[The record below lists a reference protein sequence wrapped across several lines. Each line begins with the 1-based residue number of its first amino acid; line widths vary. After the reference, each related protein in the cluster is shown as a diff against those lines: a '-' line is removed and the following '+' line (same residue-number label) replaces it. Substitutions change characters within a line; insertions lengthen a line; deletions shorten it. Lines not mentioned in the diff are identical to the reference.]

1 MLNNFNI
8 SIFTN
13 EIKNMMKKTLIYF
26 IFICL
31 FMLISKSVLWSNPVY
46 SNEKEEKRIS
56 VVVIDPGHG
65 GKDPGAAV
73 GNAKEKDIV
82 LDLSLRLGNSIKATY
97 PEIKVIYTRTKDVF
111 IPLYERANI
120 ANKNK
125 ADLFISIHVNGTD
138 KTSVQGTE
146 TFVLGQHRSKENL
159 EVAKK
164 ENSVILLEDD
174 YNTKYEGFDP
184 NSSESYI
191 MFELVQDEYLEQSV
205 MLASE
210 IQNQFR
216 QNAKRIDRSVKQ
228 AGFLVL
234 RQATMPSVLVEVGFI
249 SHPGERNYMLS
260 ETGKS
265 SLSVSIFNAFKD
277 YKRKIEEKSSFV
289 LHTETGNS
297 AGSVAGSKTIIDE
310 PAETFNNSS
319 VPETEKKV
327 KTNNIFFSVQ
337 IGASKKK
344 MDTSP
349 SNFKGEKNVFVT
361 ESKEMNR
368 YYSGKFDNYE
378 DAVNEQKRIVK
389 KFPECFVVAFENNE
403 LISVKKAMEKM

>member
-1 MLNNFNI
+1 MRKTFFNFI
-8 SIFTN
+8 
-13 EIKNMMKKTLIYF
+13 LI
-26 IFICL
+26 CAL
-31 FMLISKSVLWSNPVY
+31 VLISNSSAWSKSDFSG
-46 SNEKEEKRIS
+46 SAEEKRIS

-65 GKDPGAAV
+65 GKDYGASV

-82 LDLSLRLGNSIKATY
+82 LDLALRLGNSIKAKY

-146 TFVLGQHRSKENL
+146 TFVLGQHRSKDNL

-184 NSSESYI
+184 NSPESYI

-205 MLASE
+205 MFASA

-216 QNAKRIDRSVKQ
+216 LNAKRIDRSVKQ

-234 RQATMPSVLVEVGFI
+234 RQTTMPSVLIEVGFI
-249 SHPGERNYMLS
+249 SHPNERSYLVS
-260 ETGKS
+260 EKGKAA
-265 SLSVSIFNAFKD
+265 LSVSIFNAFSD
-277 YKRKIEEKSSFV
+277 YKKKIENKSSFAV
-289 LHTETGNS
+289 HTETGS
-297 AGSVAGSKTIIDE
+297 LKS
-310 PAETFNNSS
+310 SS
-319 VPETEKKV
+319 VTANSGLMGSG
-327 KTNNIFFSVQ
+327 KTNIKTAEAKAGESVKNSNLFFSVQ
-337 IGASKKK
+337 IAASAKK
-344 MDTSP
+344 METNP
-349 SNFKGEKNVFVT
+349 SNFKGEKNIFRVDAKDI
-361 ESKEMNR
+361 SR
-368 YYSGKFDNYE
+368 YFSGKFQTLK
-378 DAVNEQKRIVK
+378 DAENEKKRIQG
-389 KFPECFVVAFENNE
+389 KFPESFVVAFENNE
-403 LISVKKAMEKM
+403 LISVKKALEKM